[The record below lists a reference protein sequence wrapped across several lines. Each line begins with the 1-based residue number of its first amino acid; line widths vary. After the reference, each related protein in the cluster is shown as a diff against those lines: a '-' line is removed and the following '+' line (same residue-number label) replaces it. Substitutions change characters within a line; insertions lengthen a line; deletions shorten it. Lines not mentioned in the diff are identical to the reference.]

1 MQDNWTQG
9 MLAAV
14 AAALLAVG
22 GCGKN
27 EGGPAKPDASAGG
40 ATQATAAK
48 GAPPKKSAHEL
59 QHPRVRIDTSLG
71 AIEVECDAKAA
82 PQTVDNFLSYV
93 GAGFYDQTVIHQVEK
108 GRVVAGGTYNTQMAE
123 KKTRTPIR
131 NEAHNGLK
139 NVRGTIAMARAAKA
153 VDSATSQFF
162 FNLAD
167 NPWLDHK
174 ERSLDG
180 YGYCVFGRVTA
191 GLEVLEKISELPV
204 QNRPPL
210 DKAPTEPVIIKSM
223 RELP

>member
-1 MQDNWTQG
+1 MRYNRMYGT
-9 MLAAV
+9 LAAV

-27 EGGPAKPDASAGG
+27 ESGPAKLDASGGG
-40 ATQATAAK
+40 AAQTTAK
-48 GAPPKKSAHEL
+48 GAPAKKSAQEL
-59 QHPRVRIDTSLG
+59 QHPRVRIETSLG
-71 AIEVECDAKAA
+71 DIEVECDAKAA

-93 GAGFYDQTVIHQVEK
+93 DSGFYDQTVIHQVEK
-108 GRVVAGGTYNTQMAE
+108 GRVVAGGTYDVKMAE
-123 KKTRTPIR
+123 KKTRTSIR

-139 NVRGTIAMARAAKA
+139 NVRGTIAMGRAAKA

-162 FNLAD
+162 FNLSD
-167 NPWLDHK
+167 NSWLDHK

-191 GLEVLEKISELPV
+191 GLEVLEKISAVPV
-204 QNRPPL
+204 QNRPPME
-210 DKAPTEPVIIKSM
+210 KAPAAPVIIKTM